1 MPPAENPPQAHPQA
15 EDSPREGDYA
25 PAGTARFHEHALN
38 PNIRVEPLQID
49 FLLRLADALN
59 NTLDLNTLMHRVA
72 DLVRAVI
79 DYRIFAILLI
89 NDRTHELWMR
99 FQTGHTA
106 EIERIRIK
114 LGRGIT
120 GQAALH
126 RKSILV
132 HDVHQVENY
141 INANPNVLSELA
153 VPLIV
158 KNKVIGVLD
167 LQSEA
172 PAFFTEDHQRLLEL
186 TASRMAIAIENA
198 RLYTRVSRQ
207 AQTLTV
213 LHEISR
219 EITSI
224 LDPDDLLER
233 IGALLKRVIDFQMFT
248 ILLWNDRTDQLEHR
262 FSTRY
267 GERITRERNVPLGH
281 GIIGTAARDRVPVL
295 SPDVR
300 KDTRYIAENPE
311 TRSELSVPLIYKGRV
326 IGVID
331 LEHTRVNYYNEDHL
345 RTLTTLA
352 SQVAI
357 SIVNARL
364 YQRIN
369 EEEQRM
375 EHDLEMARE
384 VQLRLMPSSAPTPA
398 HAEIATSFHAARS
411 IGGDVYDFLD
421 YGPSSEP
428 EPADPSEP
436 HNRATG
442 FPQRRRGEGDE
453 APDLSFPGAPTRILL
468 ALGDV
473 SGKAAPAALYAALVS
488 GLLRSLGARRLAP
501 ADLLTLLNAQLQ
513 ERKLDS
519 QYVTMLVALWD
530 DRTRT
535 LRIANAGSVQPMI
548 VTRVKDGAP
557 HISVQG
563 EGEDRPHVRLNP
575 QAHAA
580 AMTNALQVRTI
591 ESEGFPLG
599 LFSVATYDETVLH
612 LESGDLV
619 LFFSDGIPDAI
630 NSHGEQFGSE
640 RLITLFEHHPTATH
654 SAQQAVDAILEAVK
668 THQSGTDHFDDETI
682 VALRVR

>member
-1 MPPAENPPQAHPQA
+1 MPSEQKPRPAEIEPPL
-15 EDSPREGDYA
+15 EGDYA
-25 PAGTARFHEHALN
+25 PPSRALFHPHAAD
-38 PNIRVEPLQID
+38 PNIRLEPLQFD

-59 NTLDLNTLMHRVA
+59 TTLDLNTLMHRVA

-99 FQTGHTA
+99 FQTGHTS

-120 GQAALH
+120 GQAALLRH
-126 RKSILV
+126 SILV
-132 HDVHQVENY
+132 EDVRKMDNY
-141 INANPNVLSELA
+141 INANPDVLSELA

-172 PAFFTEDHQRLLEL
+172 PAFFTADHQRLLEL
-186 TASRMAIAIENA
+186 IASRMAVAIENA

-233 IGALLKRVIDFQMFT
+233 IGVLLKRVIDFQMFT
-248 ILLWNDRTDQLEHR
+248 ILLWNENTGQLEHR

-267 GERITRERNVPLGH
+267 GERITRERTVQLGQ
-281 GIIGTAARDRVPVL
+281 GIIGHAAGDRTPIL
-295 SPDVR
+295 APDAR
-300 KDTRYIAENPE
+300 KDPRYLAENPE

-331 LEHTRVNYYNEDHL
+331 LEHTKLNYYNEDHL

-364 YQRIN
+364 YQRIH

-375 EHDLEMARE
+375 EHDLAMARE
-384 VQLRLMPSSAPTPA
+384 VQLRLMPQSAPVPA

-421 YGPSSEP
+421 YGPAEFIP
-428 EPADPSEP
+428 
-436 HNRATG
+436 
-442 FPQRRRGEGDE
+442 GDDVAE
-453 APDLSFPGAPTRILL
+453 DSTSFPGISTRILI

-473 SGKAAPAALYAALVS
+473 SGKAAPAALYAALVA
-488 GLLRSLGARRLAP
+488 GLLRSLSPRRLGP
-501 ADLLTLLNAQLQ
+501 AELLSVLNAQLQ

-548 VTRVKDGAP
+548 VSRTPPGTDHSK
-557 HISVQG
+557 
-563 EGEDRPHVRLNP
+563 
-575 QAHAA
+575 
-580 AMTNALQVRTI
+580 AMLNALEVRTI
-591 ESEGFPLG
+591 QAEGFPLG
-599 LFSVATYDETVLH
+599 LFPVAEYEETILT
-612 LESGDLV
+612 LTPGDLV

-630 NSHGEQFGSE
+630 NGHGEQFGTD
-640 RLITLFEHHPTATH
+640 RLSTLLQHHPTATS
-654 SAQQAVDAILEAVK
+654 SAQEAVNAILEAVR
-668 THQSGTDHFDDETI
+668 THQSGTEHYDDETI
-682 VALRVR
+682 VVLRAT